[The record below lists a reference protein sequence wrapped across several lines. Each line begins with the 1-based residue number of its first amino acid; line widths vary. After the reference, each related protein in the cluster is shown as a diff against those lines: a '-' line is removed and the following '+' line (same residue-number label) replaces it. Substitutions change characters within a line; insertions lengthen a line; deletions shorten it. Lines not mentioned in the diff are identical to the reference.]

1 MIFSWSWRTSSSN
14 GRFEGFDPRK
24 GLRTVG
30 FNHAVTYGARLPDI
44 PQVTTAAQQLAI
56 ARREAGIGPDE
67 LVEIYR
73 FEAMRYHEP
82 MKPTQLILASSS
94 PRRHDILRACAIPFQ
109 IIPAAIDEQPLS
121 HERAEKYVQRLALAK
136 AEAVAQDYPDAVV
149 LGADT
154 IVTIDDL
161 LLGKPQTPEVARQ
174 MLHRLRGREHEVL
187 TGVAVVAG
195 RLAEHA
201 GRRFSQAVVSS
212 RIRMRQ
218 FTAATIEWYL
228 ATGEPLDKAGAYA
241 VQGLG
246 AALVERVEG
255 SYTNA
260 VGLPLTDTLTLLRQF
275 DMAG

>member
-1 MIFSWSWRTSSSN
+1 
-14 GRFEGFDPRK
+14 
-24 GLRTVG
+24 
-30 FNHAVTYGARLPDI
+30 
-44 PQVTTAAQQLAI
+44 
-56 ARREAGIGPDE
+56 
-67 LVEIYR
+67 
-73 FEAMRYHEP
+73 
-82 MKPTQLILASSS
+82 MKPTKLILASSS
-94 PRRHDILRACAIPFQ
+94 PRRRDLLRACVVPFQ
-109 IIPAAIDEQPLS
+109 IIPAAIDEQPFP
-121 HERAEKYVQRLALAK
+121 HERAEVYVRRLALAK
-136 AEAVAQDYPDAVV
+136 AEAVAQDYSDAIV

-161 LLGKPQTPEVARQ
+161 LLGKPQTPDMARQ

-195 RLAEHA
+195 KMAAHSGNRYA
-201 GRRFSQAVVSS
+201 QAVVAS

-260 VGLPLTDTLTLLRQF
+260 VGLPLSETLTLLRQF
-275 DMAG
+275 GMTG